1 MSAALLRVD
10 RVSKHFGGARG
21 ALRLAERDGGP
32 FLPPWCAAE
41 RAREAARSIVTDE

>member
-21 ALRLAERDGGP
+21 ALRLGT
-32 FLPPWCAAE
+32 CAVE
-41 RAREAARSIVTDE
+41 RAKEAARSIVTDE